1 MPTER
6 IALRDLLDPG
16 GEAFLADVAAR
27 IRGGA
32 VFIYPTETIYGIGG
46 RYDRDDVY
54 SRIISAKVRP
64 PENPFILIGGT
75 VECFAP
81 LSLTFTPVA
90 ERLAD
95 AFWPGLLTLVLP
107 GADSKSVAVRV
118 SDHPFIAAL
127 AGHFPWP
134 LFSTSANISGKPY
147 QPAPDAIFATIGD
160 RVDFMIDAG
169 LLPYS
174 LPSTVARVENDGRV
188 AVLREG
194 GISAAM
200 IDAALGKK

>member
-6 IALRDLLDPG
+6 IALRDVLSPGAEALLAG
-16 GEAFLADVAAR
+16 VAAR

-54 SRIISAKVRP
+54 SRIISAKVRSP
-64 PENPFILIGGT
+64 DNPFILIGGA

-81 LSLTFTPVA
+81 LSLTFSVVA

-107 GADSKSVAVRV
+107 GADSQGIAVRV

-127 AGHFPWP
+127 AGHFPMP
-134 LFSTSANISGKPY
+134 LFSTSANISGEPY
-147 QPAPDAIFATIGD
+147 QADPDAIFATIGD

-169 LLPYS
+169 FLPES
-174 LPSTVARVENDGRV
+174 LPSTVARVETDGRV
-188 AVLREG
+188 TVLREG
-194 GISAAM
+194 CISAAM
-200 IDAALGKK
+200 IDAVLVNK